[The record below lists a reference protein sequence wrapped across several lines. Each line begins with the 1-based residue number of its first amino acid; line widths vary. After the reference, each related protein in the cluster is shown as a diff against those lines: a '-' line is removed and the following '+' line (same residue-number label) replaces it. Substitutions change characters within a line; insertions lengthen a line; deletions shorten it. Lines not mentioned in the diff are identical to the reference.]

1 MDNKSIETITIAM
14 SRKAKNKILV
24 TIKFLNYLNYNKN

>member
-1 MDNKSIETITIAM
+1 MDNKKLETIIAM
-14 SRKAKNKILV
+14 LAKNKILV